1 LKVILVGTR
10 QPVWVAAS
18 ILAFAGISLIAIFA
32 WQIPAACAPVIV
44 YAVIGFKRRAHVHE
58 APAHRAPPE
67 PDRRQAASLTM
78 AGFCFTSLSL
88 LLSFFDE
95 AIQREASGPENIIL
109 FFCCALFCF
118 VASYLTLRGGIRNVF
133 GFMSEALIDNGLWCI
148 LVGLLAY
155 FVRSPGMR
163 KPALAM
169 SALLVFYV
177 GCLILRFRHQAR
189 T

>member
-1 LKVILVGTR
+1 
-10 QPVWVAAS
+10 
-18 ILAFAGISLIAIFA
+18 
-32 WQIPAACAPVIV
+32 
-44 YAVIGFKRRAHVHE
+44 
-58 APAHRAPPE
+58 
-67 PDRRQAASLTM
+67 M

-118 VASYLTLRGGIRNVF
+118 VASYMILRGGVRGARNVS

-177 GCLILRFRHQAR
+177 GFLILHFRHQAR